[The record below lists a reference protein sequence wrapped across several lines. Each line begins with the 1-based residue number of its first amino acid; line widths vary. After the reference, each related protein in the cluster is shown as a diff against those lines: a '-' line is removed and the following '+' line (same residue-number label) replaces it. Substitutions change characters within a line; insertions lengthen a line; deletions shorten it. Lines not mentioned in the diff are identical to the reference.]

1 MLLLAE
7 IAENLIERIF
17 FIFAKCLKR
26 LKKRNF
32 RHVKQSKFKA
42 TSLPIFTYITNEI
55 LSKATE
61 LGFTKITGKDEFVEL
76 SQTGMCNNFSY
87 SVSVLIVS
95 LALDKTKETSITN
108 LK

>member
-1 MLLLAE
+1 MLWLAE

-17 FIFAKCLKR
+17 YICKMP
-26 LKKRNF
+26 KKVKKKNF
-32 RHVKQSKFKA
+32 RH
-42 TSLPIFTYITNEI
+42 EI

-87 SVSVLIVS
+87 
-95 LALDKTKETSITN
+95 K
-108 LK
+108 